1 MNHPHVP
8 APELFQSHRV
18 NRILLALLGFGG
30 FCLAVVLITGFLL
43 APAGSE
49 LRRQFAFSWLFAFLY
64 FFTILIGCLFWILVH
79 HATDSGWG
87 IVVRRQMENLAGLLP
102 WTVLFFIPLVLSRFD
117 IWDWLT
123 AKQHLDAN
131 PALEDKIG
139 YFDLHIGSLTLSFF
153 WIRAVL
159 YFLYF
164 AGAAIYFRRTSVKQD
179 SDGNPRWSIQ
189 MRGVSFVGIILFALG
204 TTFMAFDWMAS
215 LEYKWASTMWG
226 VYIFAGSA
234 GAGIALIILVVLGL
248 KNAGY
253 LSFVNVEHYHM
264 MGKLLFCFSIFWG
277 YIGFSQYMLIWYGN
291 IPEETVW
298 FLRRNIGSWNTLS
311 IALVVGRFFIPFL
324 YLLFQY
330 TKRAP
335 GFLAFMCFWV
345 LAMHLLDTF
354 VTINPFLHPAGAQV
368 SWLDFATLFAIGFPL
383 AFLFLR
389 SLGTA
394 SLFPARDPR
403 LLESVNVM
411 N

>member
-1 MNHPHVP
+1 LV
-8 APELFQSHRV
+8 
-18 NRILLALLGFGG
+18 LLGFGVLFLG
-30 FCLAVVLITGFLL
+30 IVLITGLV

-49 LRRQFAFSWLFAFLY
+49 LRRQFAFSWLFAFIY

-87 IVVRRQMENLAGLLP
+87 IVVRRQMENLAALLP
-102 WTVLFFIPLVLSRFD
+102 WMVLFFIPLVLFRFE
-117 IWDWLT
+117 IWNWLT
-123 AKQHLDAN
+123 AKDHLEAN

-139 YFDLHIGSLTLSFF
+139 YFEPHFGSVTLPFF

-164 AGAAIYFRRTSVKQD
+164 AGAAIYFRRTSVRQD
-179 SDGNPRWSIQ
+179 SDGDPRWSIQ
-189 MRGVSFVGIILFALG
+189 MRGFSFVGIILFALG

-215 LEYKWASTMWG
+215 LDYRWASTMWG

-234 GAGIALIILVVLGL
+234 GAGIALIILVVLAL

-253 LSFVNVEHYHM
+253 LSFVNAEHYQM

-291 IPEETVW
+291 IPEETSW

-330 TKRAP
+330 TKRTP
-335 GFLAFMCFWV
+335 GFLAFMSLWV
-345 LAMHLLDTF
+345 LAMHLLDIF
-354 VTINPFLHPAGAQV
+354 VTINPFIHPTGVQV
-368 SWLDFATLFAIGFPL
+368 SWLDVATLFAIGFPL

-389 SLGTA
+389 SLGGA

-403 LLESVNVM
+403 LLESVNVS

>member
-1 MNHPHVP
+1 MNHSHVP
-8 APELFQSHRV
+8 APELFQPKSV
-18 NRILLALLGFGG
+18 NRLLLVLLGLGVAF
-30 FCLAVVLITGFLL
+30 LVIVLITGLV

-49 LRRQFAFSWLFAFLY
+49 LRRQFAFSWLFAFIY

-87 IVVRRQMENLAGLLP
+87 IVVRRQMENLAALLP
-102 WTVLFFIPLVLSRFD
+102 WMILFFIPLVLFRFD
-117 IWDWLT
+117 IWNWLT
-123 AKQHLDAN
+123 AKDHLEAN
-131 PALEDKIG
+131 PALGDKIG
-139 YFDLHIGSLTLSFF
+139 YFELHFGSVTLPFF

-164 AGAAIYFRRTSVKQD
+164 SGAAIYFRRTSVRQD
-179 SDGNPRWSIQ
+179 SDGDPRWSIQ
-189 MRGVSFVGIILFALG
+189 MRGFSFVGIILFALG

-215 LEYKWASTMWG
+215 LDYRWASTMWG

-234 GAGIALIILVVLGL
+234 GAAMALIILVVLAL

-253 LSFVNVEHYHM
+253 LSFVNAEHYHM

-291 IPEETVW
+291 IPEETSW

-330 TKRAP
+330 TKRTP
-335 GFLAFMCFWV
+335 RFLAFMCFWV
-345 LAMHLLDTF
+345 LVMHLLDTF
-354 VTINPFLHPAGAQV
+354 VTINPFIHPAGVQV
-368 SWLDFATLFAIGFPL
+368 SWLDVATLFAIGFSL

-389 SLGTA
+389 GLGGA

-403 LLESVNVM
+403 LLESVNVS

>member
-1 MNHPHVP
+1 MNHSHVP
-8 APELFQSHRV
+8 APEIFQSKRV
-18 NRILLALLGFGG
+18 SRLLLVLLGFGVLFLG
-30 FCLAVVLITGFLL
+30 IVLITGLV

-49 LRRQFAFSWLFAFLY
+49 LRRQFAFSWLFAFIY

-87 IVVRRQMENLAGLLP
+87 IVVRRQMENLAALLP
-102 WTVLFFIPLVLSRFD
+102 WMVLFFIPLVLFRFE
-117 IWDWLT
+117 IWNWLT
-123 AKQHLDAN
+123 AKDHLEAN

-139 YFDLHIGSLTLSFF
+139 YFEPHFGSVTLPFF

-164 AGAAIYFRRTSVKQD
+164 AGAAIYFRRTSVRQD
-179 SDGNPRWSIQ
+179 SDGDPRWSIQ
-189 MRGVSFVGIILFALG
+189 MRGFSFVGIILFALG

-215 LEYKWASTMWG
+215 LDYRWASTMWG

-234 GAGIALIILVVLGL
+234 GAGIALIILVVLAL

-253 LSFVNVEHYHM
+253 LSFVNAEHYQM

-291 IPEETVW
+291 IPEETSW

-311 IALVVGRFFIPFL
+311 IALVVGRFFITFL

-330 TKRAP
+330 TKRTP
-335 GFLAFMCFWV
+335 GFLAFMSLWV

-354 VTINPFLHPAGAQV
+354 VTINPFIHPTGVQV
-368 SWLDFATLFAIGFPL
+368 SWLDVATLFAIALPL

-389 SLGTA
+389 SLGGA
-394 SLFPARDPR
+394 SLFPTRDPR
-403 LLESVNVM
+403 LLESVNVS